1 MTDRF
6 PNQAVKPERMAWA
19 AHLFAA
25 AGYSAA
31 DVRRLWQETA
41 FRHIILALLACLSLF
56 AAFGAE
62 WFEFYGLL
70 ILSFCLVAVEAL
82 NTVVECI
89 VDHLAPD
96 WQGFARDAKE
106 LGSLATMCLLFA
118 NGVFILAVVASSF
131 SPG

>member
-6 PNQAVKPERMAWA
+6 PNQAVKPERMAGA

-31 DVRRLWQETA
+31 GVRRLWQ
-41 FRHIILALLACLSLF
+41 
-56 AAFGAE
+56 
-62 WFEFYGLL
+62 
-70 ILSFCLVAVEAL
+70 
-82 NTVVECI
+82 
-89 VDHLAPD
+89 
-96 WQGFARDAKE
+96 GFAREAKE